1 MATFLPLGTGFYEA
15 TNPRLP
21 NDVNITT
28 LISGAISDAIAA
40 IPASVAVADDFAD
53 DAAAATGG
61 IGIGELYHTSG
72 AVKIRVA

>member
-28 LISGAISDAIAA
+28 LISDAIAA
-40 IPASVAVADDFAD
+40 IPASVAVADNYAD
-53 DAAAATGG
+53 DAAAAAGG
-61 IGIGELYHTSG
+61 IPVGGLYHTDG
-72 AVKIRVA
+72 AVKIRLV